1 MIPVDGSGNS
11 KRASDFALELA
22 KKLGSSVVFIHVLEI
37 PISSYKYQR
46 VTGEILKLLEEGGND
61 LIANFEKSAE
71 ANGVSYESVLSHGD
85 PARQILLIAKKR
97 RCDCIVIGKRGL
109 GRIQRMLMGS
119 VSDQVA
125 RLADVPVITVK

>member
-1 MIPVDGSGNS
+1 MIPVDGSENS

-46 VTGEILKLLEEGGND
+46 VTGDILKLLEEGGND
-61 LIANFEKSAE
+61 LISNFEKSAE
-71 ANGVSYESVLSHGD
+71 AKGVSYESVLSHGD